1 MFNYP
6 FKELSVHWCGSDSYE
21 LHCSCFG
28 LWSCARF
35 WVFSI
40 TCICH
45 VCGCILPP
53 YIVLGWFDLSYVIWV
68 MNHLCCWYSCSIF
81 CHRFI
86 GYSFSSVYSLY
97 QCVTFFMFG
106 YTEFYDHEIGY
117 HWNSLTFILKYIY
130 WLYNRSPL
138 LSLMWMVIV
147 F

>member
-1 MFNYP
+1 MVVTVMN
-6 FKELSVHWCGSDSYE
+6 
-21 LHCSCFG
+21 
-28 LWSCARF
+28 
-35 WVFSI
+35 
-40 TCICH
+40 
-45 VCGCILPP
+45 
-53 YIVLGWFDLSYVIWV
+53 YIVLALGFEVAQDFEFLVSLVCVMSVGASFLRTLSWVDLIWAMSFEM

-86 GYSFSSVYSLY
+86 GYSFSSVYSPY

>member
-1 MFNYP
+1 MVVTVMN
-6 FKELSVHWCGSDSYE
+6 
-21 LHCSCFG
+21 
-28 LWSCARF
+28 
-35 WVFSI
+35 
-40 TCICH
+40 
-45 VCGCILPP
+45 
-53 YIVLGWFDLSYVIWV
+53 YIVLALSFEVVQDLEFLISLVSVMSVGASFLRTLSWVDLIWAMSFEM
-68 MNHLCCWYSCSIF
+68 MNHLCCWCSCSIF